1 MSEGDIS
8 KEGSDRYSL
17 QGRVY
22 RKLREDILSGRYKEH
37 EELREVA
44 IGEELGVSRTPVREA
59 FRQLELEGLIQ
70 IIPNKGAYV
79 VGISWKDVGDI
90 YQMRA
95 RLEGLAAALAAHNIE
110 RSLLS
115 EMEEIIYL
123 SEFHAKSGHME
134 QLPDLDNRFHHII
147 YESCASKMLEK
158 TLIELHEH
166 VIRVRKMTLTTL
178 FRGNASNAEHHG
190 IMEAIK
196 AGDAELAEKL
206 AHEHMINAYEFMKEK
221 IGEDKFAKTVSER

>member
-22 RKLREDILSGRYKEH
+22 RKLREDILSGKYKEH

-95 RLEGLAAALAAHNIE
+95 RLEGLAAGLAAANIKPKQ
-110 RSLLS
+110 LQ
-115 EMEEIIYL
+115 EMEEAIYL
-123 SEFHAKSGHME
+123 SEFHARSEHME
-134 QLPDLDNRFHHII
+134 HLPDLDNRFHDII
-147 YESCASKMLEK
+147 YESCGSKMLEK
-158 TLIELHEH
+158 TLKELHQH
-166 VIRVRKMTLTTL
+166 VIRVRKMTLTNF
-178 FRGNASNAEHHG
+178 FRGNASNKEHHQ

-196 AGDAELAEKL
+196 EGNAELAETL
-206 AHEHMINAYEFMKEK
+206 AREHMINAYEFIKEQ
-221 IGEDKFAKTVSER
+221 IGPDKFEERKSVK